1 MSQYEYYEFQTVDRR
16 LGENDMR
23 ALRSCS
29 SRAQITPV
37 IFTNEYHF
45 GSFKGDADCWMED
58 YFDGFI
64 YNSNLGTRVLMIA
77 LPAKILSLAT
87 ANLYCYGDSFS
98 AWEKNGKVIL
108 KYMWHEEDYEKW
120 VENQESLSSMLAL
133 RQQLSQG
140 DLRSL
145 YVGWLLSMQSGEC
158 KDNQVEPPVPA
169 NLGDLSDA
177 LRATVNFLQIDPDLL
192 AIAAEASPSSKP
204 VPVER
209 AALAAWLTTLP
220 ALAKD
225 ELLMKLLEGESAQA
239 TMELRA
245 RFSESCE
252 VHKPPTSS
260 LCRSVRE
267 LLSTAEAFRA
277 KRRRDEARAAEA
289 ESQRKQALAAQAR
302 KRHLESL
309 VGREASMWKKVEE
322 LIAAKQSK
330 KYDEAVQHLIDLR
343 DLAAEHNNQ
352 SEFQKQMMALRS
364 AHAAKKNLLDRMQR
378 GGL

>member
-1 MSQYEYYEFQTVDRR
+1 MSQYEYYEFQAVDRR

-37 IFTNEYHF
+37 SFTNEYHF
-45 GSFKGDADCWMED
+45 GSFKGNTDRWMEQ

-64 YNSNLGTRVLMIA
+64 YNSNWGTRVLMIA

-87 ANLYCYGDSFS
+87 ASLYCYGDSSS
-98 AWEKNGKVIL
+98 AWEKDGKVIL

-120 VENQESLSSMLAL
+120 VVNQEALSPLLAL

-145 YVGWLLSMQSGEC
+145 YVGWLLSVQSGKC
-158 KDNQVEPPVPA
+158 KEDQVEPPVPA

-177 LRATVNFLQIDPDLL
+177 LRAMVNFLQIDPDLL
-192 AIAAEASPSSKP
+192 AVAAEASPSSKS
-204 VPVER
+204 VPIER
-209 AALAAWLTTLP
+209 AALAAWITTLP
-220 ALAKD
+220 ASAKD

-239 TMELRA
+239 AMELRA
-245 RFSESCE
+245 RFCQSYE
-252 VHKPPTSS
+252 VHMTPTSS
-260 LCRSVRE
+260 RCRTVRE

-277 KRRRDEARAAEA
+277 RRRRDEARAAEA
-289 ESQRKQALAAQAR
+289 ESQRQQALAAQAR

-309 VGREASMWKKVEE
+309 VGREASVWAKVEE
-322 LIAAKQSK
+322 FIATKQSK

-343 DLAAEHNNQ
+343 DLAAERTNQ
-352 SEFQKQMMALRS
+352 SEFQKQVIILRS
-364 AHAAKKNLLDRMQR
+364 AHAAKKSLLDRMQR